1 MKILKSND
9 YISEKLG
16 IEPITKDRLTNWK
29 NGAFFIYQDKS
40 RTTLVS
46 TEALK
51 SNKFDFVKMFHSI
64 SDARDFVSFDIKP
77 RPTAIYYSAKMTEQ
91 LIEFQKQINVDIK
104 NTEELINGGI
114 VLFDPDT
121 VNDAEIKL
129 IDNTLDFNRWLLKH

>member
-9 YISEKLG
+9 YISEKLD

-40 RTTLVS
+40 RTTFVS
-46 TEALK
+46 KEALK
-51 SNKFDFVKMFHSI
+51 SNKFNFVKMFHSI
-64 SDARDFVSFDIKP
+64 SDAMDFVSFEIEP

-129 IDNTLDFNRWLLKH
+129 INNTLDFNRWLLKH